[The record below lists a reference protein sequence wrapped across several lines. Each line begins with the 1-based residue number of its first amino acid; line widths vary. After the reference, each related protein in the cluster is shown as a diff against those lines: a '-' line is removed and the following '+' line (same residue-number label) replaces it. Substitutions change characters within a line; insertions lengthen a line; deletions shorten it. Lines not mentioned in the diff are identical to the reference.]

1 MPWLRHSLRRPDVDL
16 VTIEEAR
23 AHCRADSDDD
33 TMLEVYGA
41 AAEES
46 AQNFL
51 NRRVYKDAG
60 TLAQAVRDNV
70 AGDDPMVVTPV
81 IKAAVLLI
89 LGHLYRN
96 REEVVIGNSAGAAQL
111 PMGATAILWPHRVG
125 LGV

>member
-1 MPWLRHSLRRPDVDL
+1 MDL
-16 VTIEEAR
+16 ITIEEAR

-33 TMLEVYGA
+33 AMLEVYGA

-46 AQNFL
+46 VQNFL
-51 NRRVYKDAG
+51 NRRVFKDSDA
-60 TLAQAVRDNV
+60 LAAAVLDDS

-81 IKAAVLLI
+81 VKAAALLI

-96 REEVVIGNSAGAAQL
+96 REEVVMGDSAAAAQL
-111 PMGATAILWPHRVG
+111 PVGATTLLWPHRVG

>member
-1 MPWLRHSLRRPDVDL
+1 MEL

-33 TMLEVYGA
+33 SMLELYGS

-51 NRRVYKDAG
+51 NRRVFKDG
-60 TLAQAVRDNV
+60 SSMAQAVLDNV
-70 AGDDPMVVTPV
+70 AGDDPMLVTPV
-81 IKAAVLLI
+81 VKAAVLLI

-96 REEVVIGNSAGAAQL
+96 REEVLVGTSAAAAQL
-111 PMGATAILWPHRVG
+111 PVGATALLWPHRVG

>member
-1 MPWLRHSLRRPDVDL
+1 MDL
-16 VTIEEAR
+16 ITIEEAR
-23 AHCRADSDDD
+23 AHCRADSGDD

-51 NRRVYKDAG
+51 NRRVYKDAD
-60 TLAQAVRDNV
+60 TLAQAVLDNV

-81 IKAAVLLI
+81 IKAAVLLL

-96 REEVVIGNSAGAAQL
+96 REEVVMGDSAASAQL
-111 PMGATAILWPHRVG
+111 PVGATTLLWPHRVG
-125 LGV
+125 LGI